1 MFDPISL
8 TILGVSLI
16 AGSLTAKAAYDAE
29 ENPKTKRTLAAVD
42 KGLAVAGGTIT
53 AGAALAALAKQ
64 NQNSS
69 QQPSTS
75 STLASSQLRQLLNA
89 PPGQLTSSQIQQML
103 NPSPPNFNH
112 ILGGGGFGGFGGSG
126 GC

>member
-8 TILGVSLI
+8 TILGVSLM
-16 AGSLTAKAAYDAE
+16 AGGWAAKAAYDE
-29 ENPKTKRTLAAVD
+29 EEDPKTKKTLAAVD
-42 KGLAVAGGTIT
+42 KGLTIAAKTIT
-53 AGAALAALAKQ
+53 VGSGIAALAKQ

-75 STLASSQLRQLLNA
+75 STLPSSQLRQLLNT
-89 PPGQLTSSQIQQML
+89 PPGQLTSSQMQQML
-103 NPSPPNFNH
+103 NVPLPNFNN
-112 ILGGGGFGGFGGSG
+112 ILGGGGFGGSG